1 MDVDKNKYRAH
12 IHVVD
17 TAVATGAASADAG
30 EPSVRQLTQGEDSV
44 AKPRWSPDGTRLA
57 FTSERENKT
66 EQIFV
71 LPLTD
76 GGEAERVSDLPPGS
90 IGQIA
95 WSPDG
100 TRIAFAF
107 RADDPEFDREAEE
120 EREKADRSPPPREIT
135 RLRYRYEGAGFLPRA
150 RFHLHI
156 LDLAVRHV
164 TQITHDK
171 DRDHEAFCWSPDG
184 TRLAFV
190 RNTAPD
196 PDLLPNARDLFVI
209 PAEGLGDGEEPARL
223 PCPPGPKIA
232 PAWSPD
238 GAYIAYLGHDKA
250 EEVWGITNLHP
261 WVVPTQG
268 NGSARDLAPDWDVCC
283 GNETVGDLT
292 SGGESG
298 PHWAADSRSL
308 LLLASIRGA
317 VDVFR
322 VFVEDNAGAPRRVT
336 SGTHAVTGFT
346 TAAAVAAPSS
356 AAVASSSQQADVCA
370 LLVATPSDAGDI
382 YVLPPGREFFRRLTR
397 LNQALLDEIDLAGPK
412 QSEAPSPSGHTV
424 PFWALLPPDFAD
436 KPGPRPA
443 IVYVHGGPHLMY
455 AHTLFWEYQTLA
467 ARGYVVLYPNPR
479 GSQGYGE
486 AWTGAIKGNWGEP
499 AHEDVLACVD
509 HAIAQGWADPT
520 HLGIAG
526 GSYGGYLS
534 AWVVGHTDRFRAA
547 VAERGVYN
555 LHSMAGTCDF
565 VWIDRNYFDANTWDD
580 PAAYLRNSPLT
591 YAGQIT
597 TPLLILHSEGDLR
610 CPIGQAEE
618 LFAALKRQ
626 SKEAVFVRYGPQANH
641 ELSRG
646 GPPDLRLDRLRRIQD
661 WFDRHLKPKSEQDA
675 N

>member
-1 MDVDKNKYRAH
+1 V
-12 IHVVD
+12 
-17 TAVATGAASADAG
+17 
-30 EPSVRQLTQGEDSV
+30 
-44 AKPRWSPDGTRLA
+44 
-57 FTSERENKT
+57 
-66 EQIFV
+66 
-71 LPLTD
+71 
-76 GGEAERVSDLPPGS
+76 
-90 IGQIA
+90 
-95 WSPDG
+95 
-100 TRIAFAF
+100 
-107 RADDPEFDREAEE
+107 
-120 EREKADRSPPPREIT
+120 
-135 RLRYRYEGAGFLPRA
+135 
-150 RFHLHI
+150 
-156 LDLAVRHV
+156 
-164 TQITHDK
+164 
-171 DRDHEAFCWSPDG
+171 
-184 TRLAFV
+184 
-190 RNTAPD
+190 
-196 PDLLPNARDLFVI
+196 
-209 PAEGLGDGEEPARL
+209 PA
-223 PCPPGPKIA
+223 
-232 PAWSPD
+232 
-238 GAYIAYLGHDKA
+238 
-250 EEVWGITNLHP
+250 
-261 WVVPTQG
+261 QG

-509 HAIAQGWADPT
+509 HAIAQGWADPAR
-520 HLGIAG
+520 LGIAG

-565 VWIDRNYFDANTWDD
+565 VWIDRNYFRREHLGRSGRLSAQFAAHLRRPDHHA
-580 PAAYLRNSPLT
+580 PADRSQRRRPALSNQPGRRTVRRLETAKQGGRARPLRT
-591 YAGQIT
+591 TGQPRTI
-597 TPLLILHSEGDLR
+597 PR
-610 CPIGQAEE
+610 RPARPAIGQA
-618 LFAALKRQ
+618 A
-626 SKEAVFVRYGPQANH
+626 PH
-641 ELSRG
+641 SR
-646 GPPDLRLDRLRRIQD
+646 LV
-661 WFDRHLKPKSEQDA
+661 
-675 N
+675 